1 MAAIPRLVNNEW
13 WMLTIANLSDNDIY
27 GDLPIHLTCDGRSAE
42 IGCSHAPV
50 AQSTGQGARSSP
62 EPLYLRYGFTSTGE
76 ILNGEIGARLAL
88 SSAASATSL
97 NTARLPT
104 TVN

>member
-50 AQSTGQGARSSP
+50 AQSTGQGARSKELTRAVVP
-62 EPLYLRYGFTSTGE
+62 PLR
-76 ILNGEIGARLAL
+76 IHLNR
-88 SSAASATSL
+88 
-97 NTARLPT
+97 
-104 TVN
+104 